1 MLNGKTAKGME
12 QITVKFPLTYSILL
26 VPATR
31 DLRFRFVIGDS
42 PPVWIVSTSINNLE
56 WWMKAISAEM
66 KTTYNSENKVWK
78 KL

>member
-31 DLRFRFVIGDS
+31 DLRFRFV
-42 PPVWIVSTSINNLE
+42 TRL
-56 WWMKAISAEM
+56 
-66 KTTYNSENKVWK
+66 NSLHKHQQFRVMDESDLRRNENY
-78 KL
+78 LQ